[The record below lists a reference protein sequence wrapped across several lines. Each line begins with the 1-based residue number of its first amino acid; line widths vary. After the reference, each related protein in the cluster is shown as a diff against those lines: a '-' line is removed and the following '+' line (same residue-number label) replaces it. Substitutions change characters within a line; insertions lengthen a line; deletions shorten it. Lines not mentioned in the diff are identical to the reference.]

1 MQQETKKEPQ
11 GYLQKLNNLDKLD
24 KRTKE
29 YKELK
34 KETEKTYED
43 HKKIIEENQSKGLG
57 DTIAKATKATGIEKL
72 VKFIS
77 GEDCGCDER
86 KAKLNEL
93 FSYDVPKCL
102 NEDEFDYLTKL
113 IANKPAVASV
123 DLQKQILKIHNR
135 IFTQQIEL
143 SSCPS
148 CLRRTIEKL
157 EKTLK
162 QY

>member
-1 MQQETKKEPQ
+1 MQPNNKNEDLE
-11 GYLQKLNNLDKLD
+11 YLENLD

-43 HKKIIEENQSKGLG
+43 HKKIIEENSKGLG
-57 DTIAKATKATGIEKL
+57 DTIEKATKATGIEKL

-123 DLQKQILKIHNR
+123 DLQKQIIKIHNR

-148 CLRRTIEKL
+148 CMRRTIEKL